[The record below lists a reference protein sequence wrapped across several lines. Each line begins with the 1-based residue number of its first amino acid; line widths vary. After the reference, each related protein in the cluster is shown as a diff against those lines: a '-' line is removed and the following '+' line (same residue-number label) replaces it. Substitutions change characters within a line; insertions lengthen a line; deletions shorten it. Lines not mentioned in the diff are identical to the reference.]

1 MFKPIDSRQSFPK
14 LEEEVLEFWKANRV
28 FEKSVEQRPED
39 RTYVFYE
46 GPPTANG
53 QPGLHHVL
61 ARAFK
66 DLFPRY
72 KTMRGYR
79 VPRKGG
85 WDTHGL
91 PVELEVERQ
100 LGLKSKPEIEEFGVE
115 EFNKRCRESV
125 FQYVKEWERL
135 TERIG
140 FWVDMS
146 GPYVT
151 YHNEY
156 IESVWWFIRQ
166 MWENDFLYQDYR
178 STPHCPRCGTSLSD
192 AEVALGY
199 KEDTVDPSV
208 YVKFKLT
215 DASVQQLGVAGNHD
229 FFLVAWTT
237 TPWTLPGNT
246 ALAINPNAY
255 YTVVLRNGELLVAA
269 SDLALRILSPE
280 YADQLQQADTA
291 ERNQLLLELTAQDS
305 DPSVVLSFVGEIP
318 GSRLVGLKYE
328 PLYDPTQWGVTPMAF
343 KEWKPSIAAPGEGP
357 EGVDLES
364 AKGPMRLETVE
375 SIGDVPAAYTVLGGD
390 FVSMEDGTG
399 IVHIAPAFGGEDFQL
414 GKEHGLL
421 FLQPVDLRGEMP
433 AGSPWAGLF
442 VKKADPKITKDL
454 THRGLMMKSGT
465 IKHTYPFCWRCE
477 TPLLYYAKPTWYIRT
492 TAVKDKLISGNDQ
505 INWYP
510 EHIRSGRFGDW
521 LRNNIDWGISR
532 ERYWGTPL
540 PVWRCTACD
549 ALECVGSLKMLRERA
564 VDRAAA
570 EALDDLHRPYIDR
583 IELKCE
589 SCNGSMKRTPEL
601 MDVWLDSGAMPF
613 AQWHYP
619 FENQEHFQQMYP
631 ADYIC
636 EAVDQ
641 TRGWFYT
648 LHAEAVLLNAAKPD
662 VFKQPYSFANVI
674 CTGHIQDE
682 KGRKMSKSVGNV
694 VDPWTVID
702 QSGADALRWY
712 LYTATKPGD
721 ARRFSP
727 QLVQESLRRFFL
739 TYWNT
744 YSFFVTYAN
753 LDDFDPTKHGPGTP
767 TELDRWVLSELNA
780 LVQKVTDGL
789 DNYDPTATGRAI
801 QDFVDDLSNWYVRRS
816 RRRFWKGEV
825 DEDKTAAFQTL
836 YTCLVTVTK
845 LIAPYAPFVAEAVYQ
860 NLVRTVDK
868 EEPESVHLAEWPE
881 ADVSAIDESLMD
893 DVRLVMRVSSL
904 ARAARQKARMKVRQP
919 LASATAF
926 VLTSERKSA
935 LEKLAEQ
942 VVEEANVKELR
953 VKAITEEFKA
963 AYEVPNDL
971 LRVAGEGN
979 VLATDDSG
987 YAVAIDTRITPELA
1001 DEGLARELV
1010 HRIQGLRK
1018 SAGLEI
1024 EDRIVVHYAGSVR
1037 ARDVFATHADY
1048 VKDETLANELR
1059 EGVPPNGAASE
1070 TAKVDDGEV
1079 TLSVVKA

>member
-1 MFKPIDSRQSFPK
+1 MFRPVDSRQSFPK
-14 LEEEVLEFWKANRV
+14 LEEEVLEFWNTHGI
-28 FEKSVEQRPED
+28 FGKSVDQRPED
-39 RTYVFYE
+39 KLYVFFE

-91 PVELEVERQ
+91 PVELEVERE

-125 FQYVKEWERL
+125 FRYVREWERL

-146 GPYVT
+146 EPYVT

-166 MWENDFLYQDYR
+166 LWENDLLYQDYR

-208 YVKFKLT
+208 FPKFRLTAESAAKLRE
-215 DASVQQLGVAGNHD
+215 AAQLPAGD
-229 FFLVAWTT
+229 EPISLVAWTT

-246 ALAINPNAY
+246 ALAVSPGAQYGIY
-255 YTVVLRNGELLVAA
+255 EHDGELLVVAK
-269 SDLALRILSPE
+269 
-280 YADQLQQADTA
+280 
-291 ERNQLLLELTAQDS
+291 ELGEK
-305 DPSVVLSFVGEIP
+305 VLGDGTQPVRFGTGDV
-318 GSRLVGLKYE
+318 LVGLKYE
-328 PLYDPTQWGVTPMAF
+328 PLYDPTSWGTPSMTFDREQNA
-343 KEWKPSIAAPGEGP
+343 
-357 EGVDLES
+357 
-364 AKGPMRLETVE
+364 RL
-375 SIGDVPAAYTVLGGD
+375 VPAAISDIVAAYIILGGD
-390 FVSMEDGTG
+390 FVSLEDGTG

-433 AGSPWAGLF
+433 AGSPWPGVF

-454 THRGLMMKSGT
+454 TDRGLMLKSAT
-465 IKHTYPFCWRCE
+465 IKHTYPFCWRCD

-492 TAVKDKLISGNDQ
+492 TSVKDKLISGNDQ

-540 PVWRCTACD
+540 PIWRCSACD
-549 ALECVGSLKMLRERA
+549 ALECVGSVQMLRERA
-564 VDRAAA
+564 VDRVAA

-583 IELKCE
+583 IELQCE
-589 SCNGSMKRTPEL
+589 SCGGSMKRTPEL

-619 FENQEHFQQMYP
+619 FENQEKFERMYP
-631 ADYIC
+631 ADFIC

-648 LHAEAVLLNAAKPD
+648 LHAEAVLLNATNSE
-662 VFKQPYSFANVI
+662 VFRQPYSFANVI
-674 CTGHIQDE
+674 CTGHIQDD

-712 LYTATKPGD
+712 LYTATRPGD

-739 TYWNT
+739 TFWNT

-753 LDDFDPTKHGPGTP
+753 LDDFDPTKHGPGTA

-780 LVQKVTDGL
+780 LVQRVTDGL
-789 DNYDPTATGRAI
+789 ENYDPTATGRAI

-845 LIAPYAPFVAEAVYQ
+845 LIAPYAPFVAESVYQ

-868 EEPESVHLAEWPE
+868 SAPESVHLAEWPE
-881 ADVSAIDESLMD
+881 ADASAIDQSLMD
-893 DVRLVMRVSSL
+893 DTRLVMRISSL
-904 ARAARQKARMKVRQP
+904 ARAARQKAQMKVRQP

-926 VLTSERKSA
+926 VHNAEQKVSLER
-935 LEKLAEQ
+935 LAEQ
-942 VVEEANVKELR
+942 VIEESNIKELR
-953 VKAITEEFKA
+953 VKAITEEFKEA
-963 AYEVPNDL
+963 WERPTDL
-971 LRVAGEGN
+971 LRVAGEGH
-979 VLATDDSG
+979 VVADDEAG

-1018 SAGLEI
+1018 AAGLEI
-1024 EDRIVVHYAGSVR
+1024 EDRIVVLYSGSDR
-1037 ARDVFATHADY
+1037 ARDVLSRHARS
-1048 VKDETLANELR
+1048 VKDETLANALI
-1059 EGVPPNGAASE
+1059 EGAPTDGATSE
-1070 TAKVDDGEV
+1070 SAKVEGGEV
-1079 TLSVVKA
+1079 TLAVAKA